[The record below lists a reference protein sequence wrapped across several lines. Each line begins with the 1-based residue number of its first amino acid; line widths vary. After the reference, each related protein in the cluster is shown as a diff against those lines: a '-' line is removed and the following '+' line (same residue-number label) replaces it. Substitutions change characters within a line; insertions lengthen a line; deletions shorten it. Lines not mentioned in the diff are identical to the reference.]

1 MGSFSPSRPRMR
13 AGTQRLRL
21 LAQHPTLV
29 LSSVLLLLLA
39 LDMYNVG
46 MIMPHYTYHH
56 YRYWLVF
63 NGGVVRRVKFA
74 APSPQSSTMAA
85 APRA

>member
-1 MGSFSPSRPRMR
+1 MR

-29 LSSVLLLLLA
+29 LSSLLLLLLA

-56 YRYWLVF
+56 YRY
-63 NGGVVRRVKFA
+63 
-74 APSPQSSTMAA
+74 
-85 APRA
+85 